1 MRPTRP
7 SLAAAALLGALA
19 ACTTPLSLSKDD
31 SGVVLTHQ
39 SIAASDPSR
48 PGSHAV
54 RTLVYGSGTDRRR
67 AVFRDSVAI
76 RTGTVD
82 LSPFVSASPEIT
94 KDRRKH
100 WGFGFD
106 KMPINARVWY
116 PDGDGPFPLVL
127 IVHGNHD
134 PDDESDPGYGYLG
147 ELLASRGFILASVD
161 ENFINGNL
169 RGENDGRGVMLLEH
183 LKVWRAFNDSVGRP
197 FHHKV
202 DLGHIALMGHSRGG
216 EAVAIAAAFNRLGH
230 YPDDATLKF
239 DYGFDIRG
247 IVAIAPIDG
256 QYKPAGVPTPLTD
269 VSYLVMHGSHDGDVS
284 SFSGMRQYQR
294 LRFTDGT
301 PYFKTAVYVY
311 RANHGQWNTVWG
323 NQDNGPRSGRR
334 LDLRTL
340 LAPEQQRQMGKVY
353 IGAFLEAT
361 LHDRREYLA
370 LFRDHRT
377 AADWL
382 PKTMYITRFAE
393 SGTREL
399 ATFDED
405 VDVATATARGATISA
420 ESLSTWRENIVPAR
434 WRDAEVGTNAVWL
447 GWNNAPVG
455 PDTTKPRAPASF
467 TITLGDSLRAAW
479 RVSGASSLVLSLAPT
494 NDVPGP
500 RKTDAKKDSS
510 VKRDSVKP
518 AAPGTR
524 AEKKARPD
532 STPMDLT
539 IELIDADGRS
549 ARMPLSRYGAVRRP
563 LDVHILRR
571 RGRDESGFRT
581 TYELVLQTYVMP
593 LADFTSSSGGFDPV
607 RLRQVRLLFDR
618 TRAGT
623 VVMDDVGLVTAR

>member
-1 MRPTRP
+1 M
-7 SLAAAALLGALA
+7 LLGALA

-48 PGSHAV
+48 PGSYAV

-76 RTGTVD
+76 RTGSVD

-106 KMPINARVWY
+106 KLPVNARVWY

-202 DLGHIALMGHSRGG
+202 DFGHIALMGHSRGG

-230 YPDDATLKF
+230 YPDDATVKF

-256 QYKPAGVPTPLTD
+256 QYEPAGVPTPLAD

-301 PYFKTAVYVY
+301 PYFKAAVYVY

-323 NQDNGPRSGRR
+323 NKDNGPRSGRR

-340 LAPEQQRQMGKVY
+340 LPPEQQRQMGKVY

-382 PKTMYITRFAE
+382 PKTMYLTRFAE
-393 SGTREL
+393 SGTRAL

-405 VDVATATARGATISA
+405 VDVATATARGATIAA

-434 WRDAEVGTNAVWL
+434 WRDADVGTNAVWL

-455 PDTTKPRAPASF
+455 PDTTKPRTPASF
-467 TITLGDSLRAAW
+467 TITLGDSLRTAW
-479 RVSGASSLVLSLAPT
+479 RVSGASSLVLSIAPT

-500 RKTDAKKDSS
+500 RKTDAKKDPSA
-510 VKRDSVKP
+510 KRDSVKK
-518 AAPGTR
+518 AAPSKR
-524 AEKKARPD
+524 DEKKASRD

-539 IELIDADGRS
+539 VELVDTDGRS

-571 RGRDESGFRT
+571 RGRDEAGFRT

-593 LADFTSSSGGFDPV
+593 LADFTSSSGGFDPA

-623 VVMDDVGLVTAR
+623 VVVDDVGLVGGR